1 LLDNVCYCLVLNQTH
16 SLSQRISIRIREGE
30 TWMEGISIR
39 SRIILC
45 PLSLQLYPMGF
56 GSYFLVLLHVNTL
69 RRKSDVGYFL
79 GEGSWRIEKTT
90 KKDIVEGHG
99 GSRNDG
105 WGHR

>member
-1 LLDNVCYCLVLNQTH
+1 VLLFGAQSN
-16 SLSQRISIRIREGE
+16 SLTLPKDFYKNKREGE

-45 PLSLQLYPMGF
+45 PLSLELYPMGF

-69 RRKSDVGYFL
+69 RRKSDIGYFL

-90 KKDIVEGHG
+90 KEDIVEGHG